1 MWRVA
6 TVAIVSAAVVA
17 VAASWS
23 WAGTATRLHSHRAAL
38 RIPRAQLRS
47 LASSLRQLGAPRV
60 GIAPRLAARGGTTCF
75 VAARGGCSL
84 TPCVYETTTAAAA
97 LVLPATRATTCRRP
111 TPIQISTT
119 VLSAVPAGQPPA
131 ARATK

>member
-1 MWRVA
+1 MRRVA
-6 TVAIVSAAVVA
+6 MVAIVSVAVVA

-23 WAGTATRLHSHRAAL
+23 WAGTATRLQSHGAAL
-38 RIPRAQLRS
+38 RIPRSQLRS

-84 TPCVYETTTAAAA
+84 TPCVYETTAAA
-97 LVLPATRATTCRRP
+97 LVLHATPATTCRRP